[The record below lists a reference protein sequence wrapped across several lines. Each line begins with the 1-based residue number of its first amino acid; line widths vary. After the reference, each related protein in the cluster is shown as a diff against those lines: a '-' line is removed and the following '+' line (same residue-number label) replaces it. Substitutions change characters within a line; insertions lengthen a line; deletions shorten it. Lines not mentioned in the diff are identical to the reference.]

1 MQSTNAH
8 SCSVLVVFPNIK
20 SSQSPLSHHSL
31 PSLIH
36 CRYVIVILPQ
46 LSVRGSAR
54 AAVSGEGVRH
64 RAHAAQPGT
73 VPADEGAAARPP
85 GVAVVR
91 AHSNTT
97 TLPNSNVTLTLTLLL
112 SRTFLDLFGPDARH
126 AWSGA

>member
-1 MQSTNAH
+1 MLCLGGVSKHQIIPITLISSFIAISH
-8 SCSVLVVFPNIK
+8 SHP
-20 SSQSPLSHHSL
+20 PLSL
-31 PSLIH
+31 
-36 CRYVIVILPQ
+36 RYCDPQ